1 VSQEKEKWLDLPK
14 GESSPQVRERVCQA
28 WVRQQTRQG
37 SLNARLSDGALDLH
51 CAMTQGAK
59 TLLERLIDRYY
70 LSARSIQRV
79 RRVARTVADLEADM
93 AIDAKHVAEAFQ
105 YRFKAT

>member
-1 VSQEKEKWLDLPK
+1 
-14 GESSPQVRERVCQA
+14 
-28 WVRQQTRQG
+28 
-37 SLNARLSDGALDLH
+37 
-51 CAMTQGAK
+51 MTQGAK

-79 RRVARTVADLEADM
+79 RRVARTVADLEANM

-105 YRFKAT
+105 YRFKAS